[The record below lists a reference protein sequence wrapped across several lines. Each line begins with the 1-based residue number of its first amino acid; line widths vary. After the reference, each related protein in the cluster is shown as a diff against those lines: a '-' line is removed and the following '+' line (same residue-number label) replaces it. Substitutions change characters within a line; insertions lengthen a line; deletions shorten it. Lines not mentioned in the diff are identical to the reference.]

1 MSAHGVHGNVW
12 GSVKYSLN
20 DLRISQFENKV
31 RVVKGNL
38 IGGRRL
44 VFILHW
50 IIYSVKRG
58 EPEGTLGSHIGLP
71 IMW

>member
-1 MSAHGVHGNVW
+1 MLV
-12 GSVKYSLN
+12 LN
-20 DLRISQFENKV
+20 DLRVSQFENEV

-38 IGGRRL
+38 IGGRGL

-58 EPEGTLGSHIGLP
+58 EPERTLRSHIASP